1 MFNLETHMT
10 EISGMSQQGPKMLI
24 VDDDP
29 SIVRLLANRCTRM
42 GFEVETAANGI
53 QALLKA
59 KRSKPDILVIDVNMP
74 EVDGLSVCAHLLDP
88 ARRALDVIVVTGNRD
103 AETLER
109 CEGFGARYARKGPH
123 FWTSLTS
130 ALAEIF
136 PGREGKIRES
146 ATQPSAAE
154 VRARPRVLLVDDDPE
169 VGMFLASR
177 LRKHGVDALLAPDAA
192 QGYRMACREEPSVIV
207 SDYFMPNGDAHYLL
221 SRLRDTPATANI
233 PFIVLSGVHF
243 DELTEQNLLRGI
255 FGHPGA
261 AYVFKKSLDNS
272 ELFEALQKFCSFS
285 LPSPFAANN
294 SATERVSDTRGS
306 GL

>member
-1 MFNLETHMT
+1 MT

-29 SIVRLLANRCTRM
+29 SIVRLLADRCARM

-53 QALLKA
+53 QALLMA
-59 KRSKPDILVIDVNMP
+59 KRSKPDILIIDVNMP

-88 ARRALDVIVVTGNRD
+88 ARRALNVIVVTGTRD

-109 CEGFGARYARKGPH
+109 CGSFGAFYTRKGPN

-146 ATQPSAAE
+146 ANQPAAAE
-154 VRARPRVLLVDDDPE
+154 VRARSRVLLVDDDPE

-207 SDYFMPNGDAHYLL
+207 SDCFMPDGDARYFL
-221 SRLRDTPATANI
+221 SRLRSTPATANI
-233 PFIVLSGVHF
+233 PFIVLSGGRF
-243 DELTEQNLLRGI
+243 DKLTEQNLMQEIL
-255 FGHPGA
+255 GHPGA
-261 AYVFKKSLDNS
+261 AYVFRKSFDTS
-272 ELFEALQKFCSFS
+272 ELFEALKKFCGFN
-285 LPSPFAANN
+285 LPSPFVANN
-294 SATERVSDTRGS
+294 SATQRASVTRGS
-306 GL
+306 EL